1 MTECE
6 PPSRARVVIRQAAA
20 YAVSGDWTEA
30 RRLCVEIL
38 REDPCNAGAF
48 HILGA
53 VSSCE
58 GDLQAAAGYL
68 SRAIELQPRNPG
80 WLRDLAVLLIA
91 SADWPGALHAVSQC
105 LALQPDDVEAMS
117 IEARA
122 LWESGH
128 NKEALAACDRWSA
141 AMPGAAQPWLGGAQC
156 LMKLKRYEEA
166 AARACRALQLEPDS
180 VSAHQLLAESHSCLH
195 QHEQALKHRLEVARL
210 LPGDAEAMALA
221 AVAYYHI
228 GETDQAV
235 SLFRNAIARGV
246 SADVHAAFPAILLH
260 HYGSTPQL
268 LAKEHQEW
276 ARRYTNRSPRSEAV
290 FSSTPAGGR
299 RLRVAYLC
307 TENAT
312 SPVFRFL
319 TPLLRNHD
327 RSRFD
332 VGLYYADSSLRGRA
346 GAFGL
351 AEAELKSVAEPAERI
366 ADQIRHDGVDILT
379 DFSGHYGGGTLR
391 VAAMRAAPIQVSF
404 PSYPATT
411 GIPEMDYIFTDRWT
425 CEPGQEQQYTE
436 RPYRLDSG
444 YLVYDPPEPGRFAAA
459 LPAQRTGHVTFGI
472 FQRLAK
478 LNSHVWDAVAEIL
491 RRVEHSRLLVHHAS
505 ADLDSAA
512 GMSQR
517 RILAALESRGIV
529 PGRVSFRGLVPSRMH
544 MRLVSTVD
552 IALDSF
558 PYTGQTTT
566 CDCLWMG
573 VPVVT
578 LAGDTHVSRVCAGI
592 LMRVGLEE
600 LVASDIEEYVRI
612 AVRTASGLGALASLR
627 KGLRRRVRAST
638 LLNGERLAREVE
650 AAYRWMWQ
658 QRIGRARAAGL

>member
-6 PPSRARVVIRQAAA
+6 SPSGARVEIRHAAA
-20 YAVSGDWTEA
+20 KAVSGEWTEA
-30 RRLCVEIL
+30 RRLCMEIL

-58 GDLQAAAGYL
+58 GDLKSAAGYL
-68 SRAIELQPRNPG
+68 SRAVELQPWNPG

-91 SADWPGALHAVSQC
+91 AADWPGALHAVSRC

-117 IEARA
+117 IEARG

-128 NKEALAACDRWSA
+128 NEEALAACDRWSA
-141 AMPGAAQPWLGGAQC
+141 AQPGAARPWLGAAQC
-156 LMKLKRYEEA
+156 LIKLKRYEEA

-180 VSAHQLLAESHSCLH
+180 VSAHQLAAEIHSCLH
-195 QHEQALKHRLEVARL
+195 QHEQALEHRLEVARL
-210 LPGDAEAMALA
+210 LPGDAEAMAMA
-221 AVAYYHI
+221 AVAYYQI

-235 SLFRNAIARGV
+235 SLFRSAIATGV

-276 ARRYTNRSPRSEAV
+276 ARRYTTRLPRSEAV
-290 FSSTPAGGR
+290 FPSLLSHGR

-312 SPVFRFL
+312 SPAFRFL
-319 TPLLRNHD
+319 APLLRHHD

-332 VGLYYADSSLRGRA
+332 FSLYCVDSSLKGCA

-351 AEAELKSVAEPAERI
+351 AEAELKSVAEAPESIAEQI
-366 ADQIRHDGVDILT
+366 ARDGADILV
-379 DFSGHYGGGTLR
+379 DFSGHYGGGSLL

-425 CEPGQEQQYTE
+425 CEPGQESQYTE

-444 YLVYDPPEPGRFAAA
+444 YLVYDPPESARLDAA

-478 LNSHVWDAVAEIL
+478 LNSHVWDAVAGIL
-491 RRVEHSRLLVHHAS
+491 SRVEHSRLLVHHAS

-529 PGRVSFRGLVPSRMH
+529 PGRVSFRGLVPSRVH

-578 LAGDTHVSRVCAGI
+578 LAGSTHVSRVCAGL
-592 LMRVGLEE
+592 LMRAGLGE
-600 LVASDIEEYVRI
+600 LVARDVEEYVRI
-612 AVRTASGLGALASLR
+612 GVRTASDLGALAALR

-658 QRIGRARAAGL
+658 QRNGRASAASR